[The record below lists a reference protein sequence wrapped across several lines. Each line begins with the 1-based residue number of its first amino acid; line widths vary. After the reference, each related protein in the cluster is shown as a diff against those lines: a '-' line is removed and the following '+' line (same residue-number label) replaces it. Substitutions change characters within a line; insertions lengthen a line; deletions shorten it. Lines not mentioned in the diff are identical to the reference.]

1 MSEHRELPER
11 EPRERPEREPPERPV
26 IGLDEQLRRFHA
38 AITGDPPAFD
48 EAAALI
54 EESCGV
60 SATRRLHVY
69 AHAYVARLADVL
81 AADFPKLTAVHPDLR
96 ALTAA
101 YLRAFPPSHPSVRE
115 VGAHLAPFLAERGED
130 IELVDLAALERARV
144 EAFDGGADV
153 TPLTRDD
160 VARVAPEDFPAIRLQ
175 LVPSHRL
182 VAMASRA
189 DELWDAV
196 EQGQPP
202 PAPAPAPAP
211 TPPRCVLV
219 WRRGVTV
226 IHRTLEPDEAALAPS
241 LAAGTTFG
249 EACEVLQD
257 AERAVALLLRWL
269 DAAVLRADPS

>member
-1 MSEHRELPER
+1 MSD
-11 EPRERPEREPPERPV
+11 RP
-26 IGLDEQLRRFHA
+26 GLDAQLRWFHR
-38 AITGDPPAFD
+38 AITAEATGEASGD
-48 EAAALI
+48 AARWI
-54 EESCGV
+54 EEPGGV
-60 SATRRLHVY
+60 SAARRLHVY

-81 AADFPKLTAVHPDLR
+81 AADFPKLSAVHPGLR

-115 VGAHLAPFLAERGED
+115 VGAHLARFLADRGD
-130 IELVDLAALERARV
+130 DVQLVELAALERARV

-160 VARVAPEDFPAIRLQ
+160 VARVAAEDFPAMRLQ

-182 VAMASRA
+182 VALTSCA
-189 DELWDAV
+189 DDLWDAI
-196 EQGQPP
+196 EQGATPP
-202 PAPAPAPAP
+202 PPQRTAPAPPPPHLPPVAP
-211 TPPRCVLV
+211 RRVLV

-226 IHRTLEPDEAALAPS
+226 VHRTLEADEAPLAPS

-249 EACEVLQD
+249 DLCALLPD

-269 DAAVLRADPS
+269 DAAVLRVDPS